1 MTLDLRSIITQH
13 KRRPPCIVIYG
24 PHGVGKTTFAC
35 SATRPIVVRTE
46 DGLGVLNVP
55 AFPVARDFNDVLDAL
70 ASLAGGEHKF
80 RTVVVDTIDWLEP
93 LVWAKVCAD
102 ANVANIEQVGG
113 GYGKGYLAAD
123 TRWKM
128 FLDCLTNLRDM
139 GMTVIVI
146 AHSDI
151 KTFNAP
157 DTEPYDRYQ
166 PKLHKRAS
174 ALLQEWA
181 DIIGFAHHEVF
192 VTKTESGFNKKVN
205 RGQGTGSRLLSLH
218 EQPAYLAKTRYP
230 LPESVP
236 LEWATFA
243 AELRAAYAVT
253 TTPAATN
260 GTTPSTEP
268 STQPP
273 ATEELVN
280 A

>member
-1 MTLDLRSIITQH
+1 MDLSSIVTQH
-13 KRRPPCIVIYG
+13 KRRPPCIVVYG
-24 PHGVGKTTFAC
+24 LHGVGKTTFAC

-46 DGLGVLNVP
+46 DGLGVLDVP
-55 AFPVARDFNDVLDAL
+55 AFPVARDYNEVIDAL
-70 ASLAGGEHKF
+70 EALGRDSHAY
-80 RTVVVDTIDWLEP
+80 RTVVVDSIDWMEP
-93 LVWAKVCAD
+93 LVWAKTCAD
-102 ANVANIEQVGG
+102 ANVANIEAVGG
-113 GYGKGYLAAD
+113 GFGKGYLAAD
-123 TRWKM
+123 GRWKL
-128 FLDCLTNLRDM
+128 FLDRLTALRDR

-146 AHSDI
+146 AHAEI
-151 KTFNAP
+151 KRFDAP

-166 PKLHKRAS
+166 IKLHKRAS

-181 DIIGFAHHEVF
+181 DVIGFAHHEVF
-192 VTKTESGFNKKVN
+192 VTKTESGFNKKIN

-236 LEWATFA
+236 LEWSTFA

-253 TTPAATN
+253 SAPTPTN

-268 STQPP
+268 TTQP
-273 ATEELVN
+273 EELIN